1 VAASYSQLPNAPGPG
16 ILDFFSNAP
25 EFRKD
30 PLAGFLKHALKF
42 GDIVRYRG
50 LWITHQLS
58 HPDHIQQ
65 VLQTNVANYR
75 KGRDYRILKLSLGE
89 GLLTSDGA
97 LWQRQRK
104 MTQPAF
110 HSGQIAGFVRVME
123 EHALAMMERWE
134 TLAAS
139 GQSFDVL
146 PDLMR
151 LTLNIVSEALFST
164 NLESDIAVIKETL
177 DVGREYTVDRAWSVV
192 RVPQQLPTRRN
203 LHHRRSLANFHTIL
217 DRMVEERRKSS
228 AQINDLLSM
237 LMDARDEDGA
247 PMSAKQLRDEMAT
260 LLTAG
265 HETTTLVLAWALFL
279 IGSNPGVAE
288 RMSAEVGFL
297 NGRAPGYEDLSRLR
311 YTRNVAEETM
321 RLYPPVWVLSR
332 TAIGDDEMG
341 GFKIPAG
348 SEILIFPYVT
358 HRHPK
363 WWAEPDK
370 FDPERFLPE
379 RTLGRMRGSY
389 LPFGLGPR
397 TCIGLNFAMT
407 EILVVL
413 SLIMQR
419 FRLELAMDPAKMKL
433 DASVT
438 LRPKTGVPIRIMKR

>member
-1 VAASYSQLPNAPGPG
+1 MLS
-16 ILDFFSNAP
+16 FFSDAP

-50 LWITHQLS
+50 LWTTHQLS

-110 HSGQIAGFVRVME
+110 HSAQIAGFVRVME
-123 EHALAMMERWE
+123 NHALAMMERWE

-203 LHHRRSLANFHTIL
+203 LHHRRSLANFHAIL

-228 AQINDLLSM
+228 AQVNDLLSM

-279 IGSNPGVAE
+279 IGSNPEVAE
-288 RMSAEVGFL
+288 RMSGEVGFL

-363 WWAEPDK
+363 WWTEPDK
-370 FDPERFLPE
+370 FDPDRFLPE
-379 RTLGRMRGSY
+379 RTVGRLRGAY

-413 SLIMQR
+413 ALIMQR
-419 FRLELAMDPAKMKL
+419 FRLELAMDPEKMKL

-438 LRPKTGVPIRIMKR
+438 LRPKAGVPIRITKR

>member
-1 VAASYSQLPNAPGPG
+1 MLS
-16 ILDFFSNAP
+16 FFSDAP

-65 VLQTNVANYR
+65 VLQTNAANYR

-97 LWQRQRK
+97 FWQRQRK

-110 HSGQIAGFVRVME
+110 HSTQISGFVRIMEKHAANVMDQ
-123 EHALAMMERWE
+123 WE
-134 TLAAS
+134 VLAAT
-139 GQSFDVL
+139 GEAFDVL
-146 PDLMR
+146 PYLMR

-164 NLESDIAVIKETL
+164 NLESDIAVIKDTL
-177 DVGREYTVDRAWSVV
+177 DVGRDYTVDRAWSIV
-192 RVPQQLPTRRN
+192 RVPQQLPTRKN
-203 LHHRRSLANFHTIL
+203 LRHQRSLANFHAIL
-217 DRMVEERRKSS
+217 DRMVDERRKSS
-228 AQINDLLSM
+228 VHVNDLLSM
-237 LMDARDEDGA
+237 LMDARDEDGD

-288 RMSAEVGFL
+288 RMANELNFL
-297 NGRAPGYEDLSRLR
+297 NGRAPAYEDLSRLR
-311 YTRNVAEETM
+311 YTRSVAEETM

-332 TAIGDDEMG
+332 TAIGDDDIG
-341 GFKIPAG
+341 GFKIPGG

-363 WWAEPDK
+363 WWSDPDK

-379 RTLGRMRGSY
+379 RTVGRMRGAY

-413 SLIMQR
+413 VMVLQR

-438 LRPKTGVPIRIMKR
+438 LRPRTGVPIKIYKREQ

>member
-1 VAASYSQLPNAPGPG
+1 MLS
-16 ILDFFSNAP
+16 FFSEAP

-30 PLAGFLKHALKF
+30 PLAGFLKHALTF

-123 EHALAMMERWE
+123 KHALAMMQRWE

-151 LTLNIVSEALFST
+151 LTLNIVSDALFST

-203 LHHRRSLANFHTIL
+203 LHHRRSLANFHAIL
-217 DRMVEERRKSS
+217 DRMVEERRKSP

-288 RMSAEVGFL
+288 RMSGEVGFL

-379 RTLGRMRGSY
+379 RTVGRLRGAY

-413 SLIMQR
+413 ALIMQR
-419 FRLELAMDPAKMKL
+419 FRLELAMDSAKMKL

-438 LRPKTGVPIRIMKR
+438 LRPKAGVPIRIMKR

>member
-1 VAASYSQLPNAPGPG
+1 MLS
-16 ILDFFSNAP
+16 FFSDAP

-30 PLAGFLKHALKF
+30 PLAGFLKHALTF

-123 EHALAMMERWE
+123 KHALAMMERWE

-139 GQSFDVL
+139 RQNFDVL

-203 LHHRRSLANFHTIL
+203 LHHRRSLANFHAIL
-217 DRMVEERRKSS
+217 DRMVEERRKSP

-288 RMSAEVGFL
+288 RMSGEVGFL
-297 NGRAPGYEDLSRLR
+297 NGRAPGYVDLSRLR

-413 SLIMQR
+413 ALIMQR

-438 LRPKTGVPIRIMKR
+438 LRPKAGVPIRIMKR

>member
-1 VAASYSQLPNAPGPG
+1 MLS
-16 ILDFFSNAP
+16 FFSDAP

-50 LWITHQLS
+50 LWVTHQLS

-65 VLQTNVANYR
+65 VLQTNAANYR

-89 GLLTSDGA
+89 GLLTSDGG

-110 HSGQIAGFVRVME
+110 HSTQIAGFVQIME
-123 EHALAMMERWE
+123 KHAATMMEQWEALAAKGE
-134 TLAAS
+134 
-139 GQSFDVL
+139 SFDVL
-146 PDLMR
+146 PYLMR

-164 NLESDIAVIKETL
+164 NLETDIAVIKDTL
-177 DVGREYTVDRAWSVV
+177 DVGRDYTVDRAWSVV
-192 RVPQQLPTRRN
+192 KLPNQFPTRKNRR
-203 LHHRRSLANFHTIL
+203 HRRSLANFHAVL
-217 DRMVEERRKSS
+217 DRMVDERRKSS
-228 AQINDLLSM
+228 VPVNDLLSM

-279 IGSNPGVAE
+279 IGSNAGVAD
-288 RMSAEVGFL
+288 RMSAELSFL
-297 NGRAPGYEDLSRLR
+297 KGRAPAYEDLSRMR

-332 TAIGDDEMG
+332 TAIGDDEIG
-341 GFKIPAG
+341 GFRIPAD

-358 HRHPK
+358 HRHPR
-363 WWAEPDK
+363 WWNDPDK

-379 RTLGRMRGSY
+379 RTVGRMRGAY

-413 SLIMQR
+413 AMVLQR
-419 FRLELAMDPAKMKL
+419 FRVELAMDPATMKL

-438 LRPKTGVPIRIMKR
+438 LRPKTGVPIRIVRR

>member
-1 VAASYSQLPNAPGPG
+1 MLS
-16 ILDFFSNAP
+16 FFSDAP

-65 VLQTNVANYR
+65 VLQTNAANYR

-97 LWQRQRK
+97 FWQRQRK

-110 HSGQIAGFVRVME
+110 HSTQISGFVRIME
-123 EHALAMMERWE
+123 KHAATMMDQWE
-134 TLAAS
+134 VLAAT
-139 GQSFDVL
+139 GEAFDVL
-146 PDLMR
+146 PYLMR

-164 NLESDIAVIKETL
+164 NLESDIAVIKDTL
-177 DVGREYTVDRAWSVV
+177 DVGRDYTVDRAWSIV
-192 RVPQQLPTRRN
+192 RVPRQLPTRKN
-203 LHHRRSLANFHTIL
+203 LRHQRSLANFHAIL
-217 DRMVEERRKSS
+217 DRMVDERRKSS
-228 AQINDLLSM
+228 VHVNDLLSM
-237 LMDARDEDGA
+237 LMDARDEDGD

-288 RMSAEVGFL
+288 RMANELNFL
-297 NGRAPGYEDLSRLR
+297 NGRAPAYEDLSRLR
-311 YTRNVAEETM
+311 YTRSVAEETM

-332 TAIGDDEMG
+332 TAIGDDDIG
-341 GFKIPAG
+341 GFKIPGG

-363 WWAEPDK
+363 WWSDPDK

-379 RTLGRMRGSY
+379 RTVGRMRGAY

-413 SLIMQR
+413 AMVLQR
-419 FRLELAMDPAKMKL
+419 FRLELAMDPAKMTL

-438 LRPKTGVPIRIMKR
+438 LRPRTGVPIKIYKREQ

>member
-1 VAASYSQLPNAPGPG
+1 MLS
-16 ILDFFSNAP
+16 FFSGAP

-30 PLAGFLKHALKF
+30 PLSGFLKHALKF

-65 VLQTNVANYR
+65 VLQTNAANYR

-110 HSGQIAGFVRVME
+110 HSGQIAGFVRTME
-123 EHALAMMERWE
+123 KHTLAMMQQWE
-134 TLAAS
+134 KLAAN
-139 GQSFDVL
+139 GEIFEVL
-146 PDLMR
+146 PYLMR

-164 NLESDIAVIKETL
+164 NLESDIALIKDTL

-203 LHHRRSLANFHTIL
+203 LGHKRSLANFHAIL
-217 DRMVEERRKSS
+217 DRMVAERRKSS
-228 AQINDLLSM
+228 GHINDLLSM

-279 IGSNPGVAE
+279 IGSNPEIAE
-288 RMSAEVGFL
+288 RMTAELGFL
-297 NGRAPGYEDLSRLR
+297 NHRAPEYEDLSRLR
-311 YTRNVAEETM
+311 YIRNVAEETM

-332 TAIGDDEMG
+332 TTINDDEMG

-363 WWAEPDK
+363 WWTDPDK

-379 RTLGRMRGSY
+379 RTVGRLRGAY

-413 SLIMQR
+413 AMIMQR

-438 LRPKTGVPIRIMKR
+438 LRPRMGVPIRIYKR

>member
-1 VAASYSQLPNAPGPG
+1 
-16 ILDFFSNAP
+16 
-25 EFRKD
+25 
-30 PLAGFLKHALKF
+30 
-42 GDIVRYRG
+42 
-50 LWITHQLS
+50 
-58 HPDHIQQ
+58 
-65 VLQTNVANYR
+65 
-75 KGRDYRILKLSLGE
+75 
-89 GLLTSDGA
+89 
-97 LWQRQRK
+97 
-104 MTQPAF
+104 
-110 HSGQIAGFVRVME
+110 
-123 EHALAMMERWE
+123 
-134 TLAAS
+134 
-139 GQSFDVL
+139 
-146 PDLMR
+146 MR

-363 WWAEPDK
+363 WWTEPDK

>member
-1 VAASYSQLPNAPGPG
+1 MLS
-16 ILDFFSNAP
+16 FFSDAP

-30 PLAGFLKHALKF
+30 PLAGFLKHALTF

-110 HSGQIAGFVRVME
+110 HSGQIAGFVRAME
-123 EHALAMMERWE
+123 KHALAMMERWE

-139 GQSFDVL
+139 RQSFDVL

-192 RVPQQLPTRRN
+192 RVPQQLPTRRK
-203 LHHRRSLANFHTIL
+203 LHHRRSLANFHAIL

-288 RMSAEVGFL
+288 RMSGEVGFL

-379 RTLGRMRGSY
+379 RTVGRLRGAY

-413 SLIMQR
+413 ALIMQR

-438 LRPKTGVPIRIMKR
+438 LRPKAGVPIRIMKR

>member
-1 VAASYSQLPNAPGPG
+1 MLS
-16 ILDFFSNAP
+16 FFSDAP

-65 VLQTNVANYR
+65 VLQTNAANYR

-97 LWQRQRK
+97 FWQRQRK

-110 HSGQIAGFVRVME
+110 HSTQISGFVRIMEKHAANVMDQ
-123 EHALAMMERWE
+123 WE
-134 TLAAS
+134 VLAAT
-139 GQSFDVL
+139 GEAFDVL
-146 PDLMR
+146 PYLMR

-164 NLESDIAVIKETL
+164 NLESDIAVIKDTL
-177 DVGREYTVDRAWSVV
+177 DVGRDYTVDRAWSIV
-192 RVPQQLPTRRN
+192 RVPQQLPTRKN
-203 LHHRRSLANFHTIL
+203 LRHQRSLANFHAIL
-217 DRMVEERRKSS
+217 DRMVDERRKSS
-228 AQINDLLSM
+228 VHVNDLLSM
-237 LMDARDEDGA
+237 LMDARDEDGD

-288 RMSAEVGFL
+288 RMANELNFL
-297 NGRAPGYEDLSRLR
+297 NGRAPAYEDLSRLR
-311 YTRNVAEETM
+311 YTRSVAEETM

-332 TAIGDDEMG
+332 TAIGDDDIG
-341 GFKIPAG
+341 GFKIPGG

-363 WWAEPDK
+363 WWSDPDK

-379 RTLGRMRGSY
+379 RTVGRMRGAY

-413 SLIMQR
+413 AMVLQR
-419 FRLELAMDPAKMKL
+419 FRLELAMDPAKMTL

-438 LRPKTGVPIRIMKR
+438 LRPRTGVPIKIYKREQ

>member
-1 VAASYSQLPNAPGPG
+1 
-16 ILDFFSNAP
+16 
-25 EFRKD
+25 
-30 PLAGFLKHALKF
+30 
-42 GDIVRYRG
+42 
-50 LWITHQLS
+50 
-58 HPDHIQQ
+58 
-65 VLQTNVANYR
+65 
-75 KGRDYRILKLSLGE
+75 
-89 GLLTSDGA
+89 
-97 LWQRQRK
+97 
-104 MTQPAF
+104 
-110 HSGQIAGFVRVME
+110 
-123 EHALAMMERWE
+123 
-134 TLAAS
+134 
-139 GQSFDVL
+139 
-146 PDLMR
+146 MR

-203 LHHRRSLANFHTIL
+203 LHHRRSLANFHAIL

-288 RMSAEVGFL
+288 RMSGELGFL
-297 NGRAPGYEDLSRLR
+297 NGRAPEYEDLSRLR

-332 TAIGDDEMG
+332 TAIGEDEMG

-363 WWAEPDK
+363 WWTEPDK

-379 RTLGRMRGSY
+379 RTVGRLRGAY

-413 SLIMQR
+413 AFIMQR
-419 FRLELAMDPAKMKL
+419 FRVELAMDPAKMKL

-438 LRPKTGVPIRIMKR
+438 LRPRAGVPIRIHKR